1 MAASG
6 KSPGKSPGQP
16 APGPGKGGG
25 KPERPPY
32 AGYYNAANDFYGP
45 MMQIRQPMAGYYNQ
59 FPSPFPT
66 YAPPQYGNYPIMAP
80 HQNLNPYGG
89 AYSNFRGG
97 YNPYT
102 PNYVQQAQDQNY
114 NSPEVQQAY
123 QAGGSAEASA
133 NELAAFN
140 MGVPDLDGDGRLS
153 NEEFTSW
160 DGYSD
165 WAAQQGGN
173 YVLHDNNDPGGMD
186 GSRFTG
192 QYDASGMPI
201 YSGPSYSHENYAGQS
216 YGGYNPYG
224 GYQGYSPYG
233 GYGGGYS
240 GFAGLNPFQSSYQP
254 YNAYAGMGMGQG
266 GGGQQ
271 LYDLLLDRFLNGGT
285 EEEGGSQTTT
295 TSTPSGPNY
304 GGAFS
309 TRPSSGGTVAT
320 MGNPF
325 AMAASDASTQDLR
338 NVMIDDGAG
347 NVGRIN
353 VNFDELSDA
362 QRNALIQIAQDN
374 PDMNQR
380 SRAAYDYMQS
390 EFGFA

>member
-25 KPERPPY
+25 QPERPPY

-66 YAPPQYGNYPIMAP
+66 YAPPQYGSNPIMAP
-80 HQNLNPYGG
+80 YQNLNPYGG
-89 AYSNFRGG
+89 AYSTFQGG

-114 NSPEVQQAY
+114 NSPEVQSAY
-123 QAGGSAEASA
+123 RAGASPEASA
-133 NELAAFN
+133 SELHAFN
-140 MGVPDLDGDGRLS
+140 LGAKDLDGDGRLTT
-153 NEEFTSW
+153 EEFRQWPGYDSW
-160 DGYSD
+160 
-165 WAAQQGGN
+165 AEQAGGRWGIADSSRPAG
-173 YVLHDNNDPGGMD
+173 VSGG
-186 GSRFTG
+186 RFTG
-192 QYDASGMPI
+192 QYDSAGNPI
-201 YSGPSYSHENYAGQS
+201 YSPPAYSHDNYAGQN
-216 YGGYNPYG
+216 YGYSPYG

-233 GYGGGYS
+233 YGGYS

-271 LYDLLLDRFLNGGT
+271 LYDLLMSRLFDGGT
-285 EEEGGSQTTT
+285 EEQAGGGQTTT
-295 TSTPSGPNY
+295 TTTPTGPNY

-309 TRPSSGGTVAT
+309 TRPSAGGTVAT